1 MAQIDE
7 KQIEEIVSQVLRT
20 LQQDRPVT
28 TQPAVS
34 TAAGSSRAGVFGT
47 AAEAIDAAKTA
58 QAAFVKLGFA
68 KRREIIEAIKAVSL
82 ANAKRLADL
91 AVQDTQ
97 MGNAAHKVMKNEGA
111 VTLSPGVEDLLSES
125 ISGDAG
131 TLLIEYVPFGIIQL
145 DYPDDQSD
153 INSD

>member
-28 TQPAVS
+28 AQPSVS
-34 TAAGSSRAGVFGT
+34 AAASSSRAGVFGT
-47 AAEAIDAAKTA
+47 AAEAIVAAKTA

-68 KRREIIEAIKAVSL
+68 KRREIIDTIKEVSL

-91 AVQDTQ
+91 AVQDTN

-111 VTLSPGVEDLLSES
+111 VTLSTRCRRSAVGVNLR
-125 ISGDAG
+125 
-131 TLLIEYVPFGIIQL
+131 
-145 DYPDDQSD
+145 
-153 INSD
+153 